1 MKLQYKQKLFLY
13 FAIVFAVFSMSIFF
27 FVEAREKKFRIEILE
42 EKLDTYTE
50 IIQTNLTSSIPNGFS
65 KLDSLLHL
73 FPSDLRL
80 SIIDNQG
87 TVLFDNEI
95 HDISTLENHSSREEI
110 IEAYENKK
118 GRHIRTSQSNQQ
130 SYLYYAKKY
139 ENQYIRV
146 ALPYDSKTKLL
157 LQSDYIFFTFMFLFF
172 IICLIALYYI
182 TNKFGKSIQQLRDFA
197 LDKTTNTTYLFP
209 DDELGEIGSQ
219 ITKNYN
225 QLKESEKRTALE
237 RERLLQH
244 IQISEEGICFFSSEK
259 KVEFYNSLFIQ
270 HLNFIS
276 SESSSNPQQIL
287 SDQSFLKIQD
297 FLSDPDSNYFELLI
311 HKQKKAFTLRIN
323 IFEDKSFEIIL
334 NDITQQEKTRKLKQE
349 MTSNIAH
356 ELRTPLTSIRGY
368 LETALNLKL
377 KENKKNYLIQQAYE
391 LSLLLSNLVQDMGL
405 ITSLEEAPETYELE
419 EVDFNALLWKVKND
433 LSLGLI
439 EKKIDL
445 QWYIPNELKLKA
457 NYNLLYSIFKNLT
470 DNTIRYAGTS
480 IKVRIHLYH
489 EDDHFYFF
497 SFYDTGKG
505 IPDDQ
510 HLNRLFERF
519 YRINEGRTR
528 DTGGTG
534 LGLSIVKNAIAFH
547 HGKITVKKHLSGGLE
562 FLFQLR
568 KI

>member
-1 MKLQYKQKLFLY
+1 
-13 FAIVFAVFSMSIFF
+13 MSIFF

-118 GRHIRTSQSNQQ
+118 GRHIRTSQSNRQ

-146 ALPYDSKTKLL
+146 ALPYDNKTKLL

-377 KENKKNYLIQQAYE
+377 KENKKN
-391 LSLLLSNLVQDMGL
+391 
-405 ITSLEEAPETYELE
+405 
-419 EVDFNALLWKVKND
+419 
-433 LSLGLI
+433 
-439 EKKIDL
+439 
-445 QWYIPNELKLKA
+445 
-457 NYNLLYSIFKNLT
+457 
-470 DNTIRYAGTS
+470 
-480 IKVRIHLYH
+480 
-489 EDDHFYFF
+489 
-497 SFYDTGKG
+497 
-505 IPDDQ
+505 
-510 HLNRLFERF
+510 
-519 YRINEGRTR
+519 
-528 DTGGTG
+528 
-534 LGLSIVKNAIAFH
+534 
-547 HGKITVKKHLSGGLE
+547 
-562 FLFQLR
+562 
-568 KI
+568 

>member
-1 MKLQYKQKLFLY
+1 VKLQYKQKLFLY

-118 GRHIRTSQSNQQ
+118 GRHIRTSQSNRQ

-146 ALPYDSKTKLL
+146 ALPYDNKTKLL